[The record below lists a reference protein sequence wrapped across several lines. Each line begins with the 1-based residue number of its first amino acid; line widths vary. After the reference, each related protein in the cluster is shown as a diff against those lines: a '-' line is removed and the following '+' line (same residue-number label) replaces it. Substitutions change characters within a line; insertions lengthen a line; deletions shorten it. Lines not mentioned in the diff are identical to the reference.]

1 MIPPKPPAGPGPGSE
16 VERLL
21 DRLSALIER
30 FRIESERFLN
40 GVHDADAEALQGRI
54 QRILRELRSAPIKS
68 AVETFRLTGLE
79 ARFNSLSERFG
90 RRLRDQEEG
99 RGPAHAADDAP
110 THDPERG
117 IVLGRSADPT
127 AVEALLAGLARHG
140 AASKL
145 DLESFRGYL
154 LKQIDQIHRKT
165 GADRVQFRLA
175 HEEGKVKI
183 KARPV
188 GANELDD

>member
-1 MIPPKPPAGPGPGSE
+1 VIPPKSPAAAGAGPD

-21 DRLSALIER
+21 DHMSALIER
-30 FRIESERFLN
+30 FRVESERFLN
-40 GVHDADAEALQGRI
+40 GVHDADAESLQNRI
-54 QRILRELRSAPIKS
+54 QRRLRELRAVPIKS
-68 AVETFRLTGLE
+68 AVENFRLTGLE

-90 RRLRDQEEG
+90 RRLREQEEG
-99 RGPAHAADDAP
+99 RGPAHAADEAREL
-110 THDPERG
+110 DPERG
-117 IVLGRSADPT
+117 IVLGRSADPS

-145 DLESFRGYL
+145 DLDSFRGYL

-175 HEEGKVKI
+175 REEGKVKI

-188 GANELDD
+188 GSDESDA